1 MGDALGML
9 LDDLYRI
16 INRRLHTAPGM
27 ADATAEVVTTVLRWW
42 PDKTMARYAARGE
55 EGPLVLDAISVIAAK
70 AREDLEHRWGTDA
83 NTLEAIDRL
92 VMPVVVELAN
102 VWFGSVEQRIDMRRC
117 MWEARH
123 RARA

>member
-9 LDDLYRI
+9 LGDLCQI
-16 INRRLHTAPGM
+16 VNRRLHTAPILEH
-27 ADATAEVVTTVLRWW
+27 ATSEVVATVLRWW
-42 PDKTMARYAARGE
+42 PDRTMARYAARGE

-70 AREDLEHRWGTDA
+70 AREDLEHRWGTDQ
-83 NTLEAIDRL
+83 NTLEGIDRL

>member
-16 INRRLHTAPGM
+16 INRRLHAAPGM
-27 ADATAEVVTTVLRWW
+27 AEATAEVVATVLRWW
-42 PDKTMARYAARGE
+42 PDRTMARYAARGE
-55 EGPLVLDAISVIAAK
+55 EGPLILDAISVVAAK
-70 AREDLEHRWGTDA
+70 TREDLEHRWGTDA

-102 VWFGSVEQRIDMRRC
+102 VWFGSVEQRIGMRRC
-117 MWEARH
+117 MRAARH
-123 RARA
+123 RSRA